1 MKFVCTHFVEKN
13 NHIFGIINISIIMI
27 FTKKMRSM
35 CRKKIRAGTLSG
47 CWYLCL
53 NPLPRQGQPEKI
65 QIHKDEDKYTKT
77 NTREIQQKISGAEKT
92 LLCTDLQQMLS
103 KKDKH
108 GLVVADGE
116 LDKEEEVFS
125 RNL

>member
-1 MKFVCTHFVEKN
+1 
-13 NHIFGIINISIIMI
+13 
-27 FTKKMRSM
+27 M

-53 NPLPRQGQPEKI
+53 HPLPWQGEPEKLE
-65 QIHKDEDKYTKT
+65 IHKDKDKYKDKH
-77 NTREIQQKISGAEKT
+77 TRNPTQNLRVKKIF
-92 LLCTDLQQMLS
+92 LCINLQQMLS

-116 LDKEEEVFS
+116 LDKEDEVFS

>member
-1 MKFVCTHFVEKN
+1 MYQSLGFSLKRLR
-13 NHIFGIINISIIMI
+13 
-27 FTKKMRSM
+27 FT

-53 NPLPRQGQPEKI
+53 HPLPRQGEPEKL
-65 QIHKDEDKYTKT
+65 QVHKDNHKHKDKDKHTRNLREGKT
-77 NTREIQQKISGAEKT
+77 F
-92 LLCTDLQQMLS
+92 LCIDLQQMLS

>member
-1 MKFVCTHFVEKN
+1 
-13 NHIFGIINISIIMI
+13 MI

-77 NTREIQQKISGAEKT
+77 NTREIQHKISGGKDIFLHLFA
-92 LLCTDLQQMLS
+92 TD
-103 KKDKH
+103 
-108 GLVVADGE
+108 AF
-116 LDKEEEVFS
+116 EE
-125 RNL
+125 RQAWIGGCRWGAR